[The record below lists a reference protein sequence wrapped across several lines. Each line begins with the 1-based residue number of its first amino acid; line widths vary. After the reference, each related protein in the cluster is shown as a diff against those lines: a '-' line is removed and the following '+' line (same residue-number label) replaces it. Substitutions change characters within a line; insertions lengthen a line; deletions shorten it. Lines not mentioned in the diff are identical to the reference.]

1 MMIQSFMSPVFSP
14 FGHIL
19 ESQSEAG
26 TKRTQLELQPDEP
39 VIFYRHSRPVRLDYL
54 SGMSVLLIRTEYEIL
69 YFYLDRAVSIRP
81 DVEFGFLALG
91 EPSAVAIDAEPDQI
105 SLPETISPLTEPVHP
120 LHLLTFLPQQSDN
133 GFYFR
138 GEQHPPLE
146 LIYVEHGTVNHY
158 CNAQEQAIH
167 AGELLLI
174 GGNQWHMQHA
184 EGEVRF
190 LTIGFLWDGLPFSTI
205 ANQIMTA
212 TTDLR
217 NELSSL
223 QQLFASQNPYRHELL
238 NARLKLLLLELLNP
252 DSGIPRRMPSS
263 DKMKNQLVDQA
274 LRYISQH
281 AGDVCSVAD
290 LAAAVNVSPAYLST
304 LFRQNL
310 DISPGKYITRIR
322 LEECKTLLLTG
333 RLSVSEV
340 ADRMGYSSVQHFSKQ
355 FRQWT
360 GLSPSQYYRKHRK

>member
-1 MMIQSFMSPVFSP
+1 MIQSFMSPVFSP

-19 ESQSEAG
+19 ESQAEADSE
-26 TKRTQLELQPDEP
+26 KVLLKLQPDEP
-39 VIFYRHSRPVRLDYL
+39 VIFYRHNRPVRLDYQ

-81 DVEFGFLALG
+81 EVEFGFLALG
-91 EPSAVAIDAEPDQI
+91 DPSTVSMDAEPLHC
-105 SLPETISPLTEPVHP
+105 SLPETVSPLTEPVHP
-120 LHLLTFLPQQSDN
+120 LHILTFLPQQSDN

-138 GEQHPPLE
+138 GEQHPPME
-146 LIYVEHGTVNHY
+146 LIYVERGTVNHY
-158 CNAQEQAIH
+158 CSGQEQAIH

-174 GGNQWHMQHA
+174 GADQWHMQHA

-190 LTIGFLWDGLPFSTI
+190 LTIGFLWDGLPFSNI
-205 ANQIMTA
+205 ANQIMSA
-212 TTDLR
+212 TTELQE
-217 NELSSL
+217 ELSTL
-223 QQLFASQNPYRHELL
+223 QQLFASKDPFRHELL
-238 NARLKLLLLELLNP
+238 NARLKLMLLELLNP
-252 DSGIPRRMPSS
+252 DNGIPRRMPSS
-263 DKMKNQLVDQA
+263 DKMKNQIVDQA

-281 AGDVCSVAD
+281 AGEVCTVAD
-290 LAAAVNVSPAYLST
+290 LAAKVNVSPAYLST

-355 FRQWT
+355 FRHWT